1 MKMYF
6 ELEDEQLAQIVTETK
21 QYLRRHR
28 SLLESKF
35 FWNQIDTKDFLLEST
50 TLIDYCLTK
59 NLIIREVAMLVVQN
73 RYTVPLHIDHGP
85 LVAKIDF
92 PIQNCLGTR
101 TEWYNMSEQQL
112 AECNN
117 HKNQF
122 GVEQKSLASI
132 DVSRLTLLDSI
143 EMKVP
148 TVFNSTVPHRVV
160 CDDSAKFPRVVLSCM
175 FQREPT
181 QYLED

>member
-21 QYLRRHR
+21 QYLHRHR
-28 SLLESKF
+28 SLLETKF

-85 LVAKIDF
+85 VVAKINF

-101 TEWYNMSEQQL
+101 TEWYNMSEQ
-112 AECNN
+112 
-117 HKNQF
+117 
-122 GVEQKSLASI
+122 
-132 DVSRLTLLDSI
+132 LLDSV

>member
-21 QYLRRHR
+21 QYLHRHR
-28 SLLESKF
+28 SLLETKF

-85 LVAKIDF
+85 VVAKIDF

-101 TEWYNMSEQQL
+101 TEWYNMSEQ
-112 AECNN
+112 
-117 HKNQF
+117 
-122 GVEQKSLASI
+122 
-132 DVSRLTLLDSI
+132 LLDSV

>member
-85 LVAKIDF
+85 VVAKINF

-101 TEWYNMSEQQL
+101 TEWYNMSEQ
-112 AECNN
+112 
-117 HKNQF
+117 
-122 GVEQKSLASI
+122 
-132 DVSRLTLLDSI
+132 LLDSI

>member
-6 ELEDEQLAQIVTETK
+6 ELEDEQLAQIVIETK

-73 RYTVPLHIDHGP
+73 KYTVPLHIDHGP
-85 LVAKIDF
+85 VVAKIDF

-101 TEWYNMSEQQL
+101 TEWYNMSEQ
-112 AECNN
+112 
-117 HKNQF
+117 
-122 GVEQKSLASI
+122 
-132 DVSRLTLLDSI
+132 LLDSV

-160 CDDSAKFPRVVLSCM
+160 CDDSAKFPRIVLSCM

>member
-21 QYLRRHR
+21 QYLHRHR

-85 LVAKIDF
+85 VVAKIDF

-101 TEWYNMSEQQL
+101 TEWYNMSEQ
-112 AECNN
+112 
-117 HKNQF
+117 
-122 GVEQKSLASI
+122 
-132 DVSRLTLLDSI
+132 LLDSV

-160 CDDSAKFPRVVLSCM
+160 CDDSAKFPRIVLSCM

>member
-21 QYLRRHR
+21 QYLHRHR
-28 SLLESKF
+28 SLLETKF

-85 LVAKIDF
+85 VVAKIDF

-101 TEWYNMSEQQL
+101 TEWYNMSEQ
-112 AECNN
+112 
-117 HKNQF
+117 
-122 GVEQKSLASI
+122 
-132 DVSRLTLLDSI
+132 LLDSV

-160 CDDSAKFPRVVLSCM
+160 CDDSAKFPRIVLSCM

>member
-1 MKMYF
+1 MYF

-85 LVAKIDF
+85 VVAKIDF

-101 TEWYNMSEQQL
+101 TEWYNMSEQ
-112 AECNN
+112 
-117 HKNQF
+117 
-122 GVEQKSLASI
+122 
-132 DVSRLTLLDSI
+132 LLDSV

-160 CDDSAKFPRVVLSCM
+160 CDDSAKFPRIVLSCM

>member
-85 LVAKIDF
+85 VVAKIDF

-101 TEWYNMSEQQL
+101 TEWYNMSEQ
-112 AECNN
+112 
-117 HKNQF
+117 
-122 GVEQKSLASI
+122 
-132 DVSRLTLLDSI
+132 LLDSV

-160 CDDSAKFPRVVLSCM
+160 CDDSAKFPRIVLSCM
-175 FQREPT
+175 FLREPT
-181 QYLED
+181 QNLED

>member
-85 LVAKIDF
+85 VVAKIDF

-101 TEWYNMSEQQL
+101 TEWYNMSEQ
-112 AECNN
+112 
-117 HKNQF
+117 
-122 GVEQKSLASI
+122 
-132 DVSRLTLLDSI
+132 LLDSV

-160 CDDSAKFPRVVLSCM
+160 CDDSAKFPRIVLSCM

>member
-21 QYLRRHR
+21 QYLHRHR
-28 SLLESKF
+28 SLLETKF

-85 LVAKIDF
+85 VVAKIDF

-101 TEWYNMSEQQL
+101 TEWYNMSEQ
-112 AECNN
+112 
-117 HKNQF
+117 
-122 GVEQKSLASI
+122 
-132 DVSRLTLLDSI
+132 LLDSV

-160 CDDSAKFPRVVLSCM
+160 CDDSAKFPRIVLSCM
-175 FQREPT
+175 FLREPT